1 MTLKRMVVAAGAAV
15 ALLLGAGQ
23 ALAQQVN
30 WVYSNGY
37 AKDHYQT
44 GLLADEFFKR
54 IDEETNGRLK
64 IRHVAGGALLKPE
77 NTIEGVRGKV
87 ANLGSTVVSFF
98 PGQLPISATLA
109 SLVDL
114 RYGNSLTLD
123 QVADLTAKLL
133 EQVPEFSAEFEKQG
147 LKPLLFVPS
156 PAYAII
162 SNEPIADLDDLQG
175 KKIRTLGNVLPK
187 LVEAAGA
194 VPLSVAFGEIYT
206 SLQTGVLDGAMT
218 DPPAML
224 NARFQEVSKN
234 LLTTGPQA
242 GAFTAIAPVV
252 FVVNLED
259 WNALPEDIRDAVS
272 KVAAEMRQVASA
284 QVHEYAAKSFREL
297 EAAGVTV
304 RHLSQ
309 ADTDALAAKAP
320 DFLELAVDVL
330 NENGLAGEEIIA
342 KYRALADS
350 YLQAKQ

>member
-1 MTLKRMVVAAGAAV
+1 MKLKKTVAAAATAA
-15 ALLLGAGQ
+15 ALLLGAGHATAEQ
-23 ALAQQVN
+23 IN

-37 AKDHYQT
+37 AKDHFQT

-54 IDEETNGRLK
+54 IEAETDGRLK

-114 RYGNSLTLD
+114 RYGNSLTLE
-123 QVADLTAKLL
+123 QVAGLTSALL
-133 EQVPEFSAEFEKQG
+133 EDVPEFSAEYEKQG

-162 SNEPIADLDDLQG
+162 STEPITGLDDLQS

-187 LVEAAGA
+187 LMEAAGA
-194 VPLSVAFGEIYT
+194 VPLSVAFGEVYT

-224 NARFQEVSKN
+224 NAKFPEVAKN
-234 LLTTGPQA
+234 LLTTGPGA
-242 GAFTAIAPVV
+242 GAFTAIAPVA

-259 WNALPEDIRDAVS
+259 WNALPDDIRAAVT
-272 KVAAEMRQVASA
+272 KVAADMAPIASEQVKEFAGKA
-284 QVHEYAAKSFREL
+284 FGQL
-297 EAAGVTV
+297 EEAGVSIH
-304 RHLSQ
+304 HLSQ

-320 DFLELAVDVL
+320 DFLALAVDVL
-330 NENGLAGEEIIA
+330 NENGLRGEEIIA
-342 KYRALADS
+342 KYKSIADS
-350 YLQAKQ
+350 YVKGQ